1 MVFGYENETGS
12 WRDER
17 DEGLTRLDIQWDSSS
32 GPHMISFHYVAQYE
46 STLLF
51 QILAAKQLFQQQQQQ
66 QQQTSSLVVKIVP
79 WRNRLNLNSDFRLCS
94 ANDLLDIWPSSTAQ
108 LGGYGRRLKGKG
120 EAELLFHLLFYHIK
134 IYDST
139 CSDWS
144 DLYQRLRSWCLFC
157 KLI

>member
-1 MVFGYENETGS
+1 MTMQAIRSGDEWYLDMKRRLAEGGTRGEKDSQDWTFNET
-12 WRDER
+12 
-17 DEGLTRLDIQWDSSS
+17 LVVA
-32 GPHMISFHYVAQYE
+32 PHMISFHYVAKYE

-51 QILAAKQLFQQQQQQ
+51 QILAAKQLFQQLQQQL
-66 QQQTSSLVVKIVP
+66 QQTSSLVVKIVP

-120 EAELLFHLLFYHIK
+120 EAELLFHLLFHHIK

-139 CSDWS
+139 CSD
-144 DLYQRLRSWCLFC
+144 
-157 KLI
+157 